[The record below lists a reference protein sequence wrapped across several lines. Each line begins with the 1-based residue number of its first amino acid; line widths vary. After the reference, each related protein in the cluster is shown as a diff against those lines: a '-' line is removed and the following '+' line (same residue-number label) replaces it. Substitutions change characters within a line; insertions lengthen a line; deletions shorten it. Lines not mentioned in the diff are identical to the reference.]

1 MRGEVGMAS
10 QSVNWIV
17 QNFQNVG
24 TPDIANAADCKEVR
38 V

>member
-1 MRGEVGMAS
+1 MRGEVGTAS

-24 TPDIANAADCKEVR
+24 MMEIVNVADLKEVMA
-38 V
+38 